1 MDAITQAEIF
11 SLIAE
16 INSFADQAE
25 NLINSNRSAYDRN
38 KKAMLSR
45 HSSTVS
51 QLEKSYK
58 ANCDA
63 ISSKSKKTIADAR
76 RMLSDVDA
84 LDAHLSQVD
93 KYYRKT
99 KEKKEAEL
107 ADKTSDQYQE
117 VEDYFTILERIK
129 GDYSTISKK
138 YSEDILPALING
150 LNYFFSS
157 KRKKDYEDLIVLH
170 NTLRSFVAEIEA
182 ELPPLT
188 TEELAYQKKAY
199 FEKKDSLVDANKREL
214 ATFEANYRSRLDA
227 ISAQICDALDEILPD
242 ALVDFLGSQILEY
255 HKVRMKV
262 NSGQQIEGGI
272 FHMCFVDYPVDFFV
286 QSPIV
291 ASLIK
296 EKCESLLVDGSIRM
310 PISITIKDAPAWFVV
325 SDNSNITAL
334 QAFSHSVMFS
344 VLSACP
350 VSKLSFSIVDPENRG
365 NSVAPYFDAKKK
377 LPELFADQ
385 IIVSREN
392 VLGTINRLNSK
403 IEDILQDKLG
413 TRYETI
419 YDYAAD
425 NTSYEVNSEMLVLY
439 DFPKGFEEQSL
450 AGLRNILRNG
460 RRCGIYT
467 LILYSPS
474 NVNGRDEFVQNLKT
488 IESLSAV
495 IRQNGASFLMR
506 GMPLIYHPMPD
517 KANFAKFFSKYMLIF
532 EGIKN
537 RGIAFSPLIKKL
549 VDATSME
556 ELEEHIVYI
565 GKMMENYHGEY
576 SQVPA
581 VGASFPQS
589 VTLGEVSYPAEIF
602 SDSIGYGRILKAFSC
617 TDEKGN
623 ASSDYVELPLSFD
636 LRNSFNV
643 LLHSPEESGQ
653 AIRTFT
659 HHVMWSMLSFLPVTK
674 VNFCIVDSE
683 GRGNSILPFLDFRKK
698 MPDVFG
704 TSIYTSQDAI
714 CEKLKGINNQID
726 DFILNKLGTKYR
738 DILEYNL
745 HTPTRAEPITLL
757 VLYDFPSGMDGR
769 CVDSLINILRN
780 GSKCGVYT
788 LICYNP
794 DVTFSRYESLDD
806 RLEQITKYCVSI
818 DYKDKK
824 YRLLPYNLPIRLP
837 TMMDASA
844 SGRFVNDYFNAA
856 EVIKNR
862 GLSFS
867 DILAPSLFEC
877 ESAHVLDIPMG
888 VGDEDAIVSLRLG
901 EGTSHHGLIG
911 GGTGGGK
918 STLLH
923 TLIMSSMLHYS
934 PDQLHLYLMDFKGGT
949 EFKVYESERLPHIQL
964 LALDAMQEFGESILQ
979 NLVEEMEKRSTE
991 FKNAGGYTKVEDYVR
1006 GTGKA
1011 MPRILVI
1018 MDEFQILFDDST
1030 NRKVAMRSANHAK
1043 RIVTEGRAYG
1053 VHLLMATQSTNIIN
1067 TLALDR
1073 GTIEQMRIRIGLKCG
1088 EDDARYLFSDRYDR
1102 DAMDKMVGPKGTAV
1116 MNPDYTEQF
1125 GNTGLRVAYC
1135 DSENKAK
1142 YLKQISKQFAGY
1154 VCKTQIFEGSRTEK
1168 LLDYYASQNI
1178 QNTGTLPVRIH
1189 LGNTIKVAPPFEI
1202 VVDRKRKHN
1211 MLVCGTDERMANNVV
1226 NAYMVSAALNSNV
1239 TTYCIDGDSLVGDD
1253 LSGDFYRVLQMYSN
1267 FYVAESRA
1275 DIVQFIHDIFDI
1287 YNARKKNNEKGIIFV
1302 VIKNLQFLDIV
1313 KSMLKGENVEESEY
1327 IDVESAADPADE
1339 PTDDFDPFGSVLNF
1353 KIGRSSSNSDITA
1366 SNEKLL
1372 KLIEDGS
1379 GFGIHFIVSSLE
1391 YQTVKDCMH
1400 YGENALSKF
1409 PERIIFSLSDNDADN
1424 LVENVS
1430 VAGLRDNTVYFTDGV
1445 KDTFQLKPYV
1455 APSANEL
1462 STFLAELTW

>member
-1 MDAITQAEIF
+1 MDALTQADIF
-11 SLIAE
+11 ALIAE
-16 INSFADQAE
+16 INSFADRAE
-25 NLINSNRSAYDRN
+25 NLINSNRSAYDRDR
-38 KKAMLSR
+38 KSMLSR

-51 QLEKSYK
+51 QLEIRYK
-58 ANCDA
+58 ANCHA
-63 ISSKSKKTIADAR
+63 ISIKSKKTIDDAR
-76 RMLSDVDA
+76 RMLADVDT
-84 LDAHLSQVD
+84 LDARLSQVD

-107 ADKTSDQYQE
+107 ANKTSDQYQE
-117 VEDYFTILERIK
+117 IEDYFTILEKIK
-129 GDYSTISKK
+129 KDYSAISMK
-138 YSEDILPALING
+138 YSEDILPSLING

-170 NTLRSFVAEIEA
+170 NTLCSFVKEIED
-182 ELPPLT
+182 ELPSLT
-188 TEELAYQKKAY
+188 TEELAYQEKAY
-199 FEKKDSLVDANKREL
+199 FEKKDSLVESNKREL
-214 ATFEANYRSRLDA
+214 ATFEATYRSRLDTIA
-227 ISAQICDALDEILPD
+227 GQICVSLDEVLPD
-242 ALVDFLGSQILEY
+242 VLVDFLESQIIDY
-255 HKVRMKV
+255 DKIRTKV
-262 NSGQQIEGGI
+262 NSSQQIEGGI
-272 FHMCFVDYPVDFFV
+272 LHMCFVDYPVDFFV

-296 EKCESLLVDGSIRM
+296 EKCASLLVDGSIRM
-310 PISITIKDAPAWFVV
+310 PISITTKDAPAWFVV

-334 QAFSHSVMFS
+334 QAFSHAVMFS

-350 VSKLSFSIVDPENRG
+350 VSRLAFSVVDPENRG

-377 LPELFADQ
+377 LPELFSDQ
-385 IIVSREN
+385 MIVSNEDI
-392 VLGTINRLNSK
+392 LEKINSLNSK

-425 NTSYEVNSEMLVLY
+425 NTSYNVNSEMLVLY
-439 DFPKGFEEQSL
+439 DFPKGFDEQGL

-474 NVNGRDEFVQNLKT
+474 NINGRDEFVQNLKT

-495 IRQNGASFLMR
+495 IRQNSDSFIMR
-506 GMPLIYHPMPD
+506 GMPLIQYSMPD

-549 VDATSME
+549 VDTTNME
-556 ELEEHIVYI
+556 ELEKHIIHI
-565 GKMMENYHGEY
+565 GKMMENYQREY

-581 VGASFPQS
+581 IGSAFPRNI
-589 VTLGEVSYPAEIF
+589 TLGEVSYPAEIF
-602 SDSIGYGRILKAFSC
+602 SDSIGYERILKAFSSR
-617 TDEKGN
+617 DEKD
-623 ASSDYVELPLSFD
+623 SSNHEHVKLPLSFD

-643 LLHSPEESGQ
+643 FLYAPEESSQ

-674 VNFCIVDSE
+674 INFCIFDSE

-698 MPDVFG
+698 MPEVFG
-704 TSIYTSQDAI
+704 TSIYTSQDI
-714 CEKLKGINNQID
+714 IYDKLKSINGLID
-726 DFILNKLGTKYR
+726 DFILNKLGTKYK

-745 HTPTRAEPITLL
+745 NTPTRAEPITLL
-757 VLYDFPSGMDGR
+757 VFYDFPAGMDGR
-769 CVDSLINILRN
+769 CVDTLVNILRN
-780 GSKCGVYT
+780 GNKCGVYT

-794 DVTFSRYESLDD
+794 EVTFSRYESLDD
-806 RLEQITKYCVSI
+806 RLEQITKHCVSI
-818 DYKDKK
+818 DYKDKQ
-824 YRLLPYNLPIRLP
+824 YRLLPYNLPIGLP
-837 TMMDASA
+837 RMMDASA
-844 SGRFVNDYFNAA
+844 SNKFVNDYFNAA
-856 EVIKNR
+856 EVIKNK

-867 DILAPSLFEC
+867 DILDANLFERD
-877 ESAHVLDIPMG
+877 SARVLDIPMG

-923 TLIMSSMLHYS
+923 TLIMSGMLHYS

-1006 GTGKA
+1006 GTGKP

-1030 NRKVAMRSANHAK
+1030 NRKVAMRSANYAK

-1073 GTIEQMRIRIGLKCG
+1073 GTIEQMRIRIGLKAG
-1088 EDDARYLFSDRYDR
+1088 EDDARYLFSDRYDS
-1102 DAMDKMVGPKGTAV
+1102 DALSKMKGPKGTAV
-1116 MNPDYTEQF
+1116 MNPDYTEQY
-1125 GNTGLRVAYC
+1125 GNVGLRVAYC
-1135 DSENKAK
+1135 DSKNKAK
-1142 YLKQISKQFAGY
+1142 YLKQISERFDDIP
-1154 VCKTQIFEGSRTEK
+1154 CKTQIFEGSRTEK
-1168 LLDYYASQNI
+1168 LLDYCASQGI
-1178 QNTGTLPVRIH
+1178 SCTDVLPVRIH

-1211 MLVCGTDERMANNVV
+1211 LLVCGTNEQMANNVV
-1226 NAYMVSAALNSNV
+1226 NTYMVSAALNQNV
-1239 TTYCIDGDSLVGDD
+1239 TMYCIDGDALVGDD
-1253 LSGDFYRVLQMYSN
+1253 LSGEFYHVLQKYCKLHI
-1267 FYVAESRA
+1267 AESRS
-1275 DIVQFIHDIFDI
+1275 DIIQFIHDIFEV
-1287 YNARKKNNEKGIIFV
+1287 YNARKKNNEKGIVFV

-1313 KSMLKGENVEESEY
+1313 KSMLKGETVEESEY
-1327 IDVESAADPADE
+1327 INVETGTTIDE
-1339 PTDDFDPFGSVLNF
+1339 TDKDLDPFASALSFNVGH
-1353 KIGRSSSNSDITA
+1353 SSSPSGTTC

-1372 KLIEDGS
+1372 RLIEDGS

-1391 YQTVKDCMH
+1391 YQTVKDCMY

-1455 APSANEL
+1455 VPTTHELDIFLSNAN
-1462 STFLAELTW
+1462 